1 MSHEPRVSV
10 FINCPFDIEYRP
22 LFEAMVFTIVACGYY
37 PRCALED
44 SNSGDVRLDKL
55 CELIRSSNS
64 AIHDL
69 SRTQLSESLLPR
81 FNMPFELGLV
91 IGAKRFGSGQH
102 KNKRNLVLI
111 EKKFEMPKYLSDLG
125 GNDAVPH
132 ENQRDRL
139 ITAVRGFLK
148 QYPDGDML
156 PGAQAIGK
164 NFERFNADLPGLASE
179 ANCTEDEVR
188 PFGHYPE
195 YLELVTRFLDK
206 AQAAAALR

>member
-1 MSHEPRVSV
+1 MTHDRRVSV
-10 FINCPFDIEYRP
+10 FINCPFDIEYRS

-44 SNSGDVRLDKL
+44 SDSGDVRLDKL
-55 CELIRSSNS
+55 CELITDCNI

-69 SRTQLSESLLPR
+69 SRTQLSEALLPR

-91 IGAKRFGSGQH
+91 IGARRFGKGRH
-102 KNKRNLVLI
+102 RTKRNLILI
-111 EKKFEMPKYLSDLG
+111 ETRFEMPKFLSDLA

-132 ENQRDRL
+132 ENRRSRL

-148 QYPDGDML
+148 LYPDGAML
-156 PGAQAIGK
+156 PGATAIER
-164 NFERFNADLPGLASE
+164 NFERFHNDLPGLAAE

-188 PFGHYPE
+188 PFAHYPE
-195 YLELVTRFLDK
+195 YLELVTRFLGK
-206 AQAAAALR
+206 AQAAATLR